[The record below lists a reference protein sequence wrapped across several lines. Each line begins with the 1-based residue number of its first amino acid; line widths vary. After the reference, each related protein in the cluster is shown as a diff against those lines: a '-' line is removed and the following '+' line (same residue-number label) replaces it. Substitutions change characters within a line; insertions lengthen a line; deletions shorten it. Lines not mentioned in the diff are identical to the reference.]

1 MKKIFLAMVALV
13 VSVSFVMA
21 ADAKKEEKKAEKTA
35 VEYIADLSSD
45 DENLVVTAEDWLG
58 QKADKSAKDKLLALL
73 KSDKREKVRIYAA
86 VALGLIG
93 EKSAVDPICEYL
105 LDENSADV
113 RYAEVLAVSRIGIEN
128 KKSLDNL
135 AAAREKET
143 DPFIKD
149 FVTKMEEKFKGK

>member
-1 MKKIFLAMVALV
+1 MKKIFLSMIVLI

-21 ADAKKEEKKAEKTA
+21 ADAKKEEKKAEKTTA
-35 VEYIADLSSD
+35 EYIVDLSSD
-45 DENLVVTAEDWLG
+45 DENLVIAAEDWLG
-58 QKADKSAKDKLLALL
+58 QKAEKSVKDKLLVLL
-73 KSDKREKVRIYAA
+73 KNDKREKVRIYAA

-93 EKSAVDPICEYL
+93 EKSTVDQICEYIL
-105 LDENSADV
+105 EENSADV